1 MASGAII
8 VEKIM
13 KRKSGF
19 TLIELMIVVAV
30 IGILAAIA
38 YPSYMESVRRSN
50 RAEAKVELMDISQRL
65 QRCYSSY
72 ARFNDA
78 ANCPVYADLVDGGIE
93 TRGAG
98 YYRITIAPLAGG
110 TAETSFEL
118 LATAIKAPQ
127 TKDLTDGCNEMKL
140 RHTGVQL
147 PEPCW

>member
-1 MASGAII
+1 
-8 VEKIM
+8 M
-13 KRKSGF
+13 KLIKGF
-19 TLIELMIVVAV
+19 TLIEMLITVAIV
-30 IGILAAIA
+30 GIVAAIA
-38 YPSYMESVRRSN
+38 VPSYMESVRKSN

-72 ARFNDA
+72 ARFDNA
-78 ANCPVYADLVDGGIE
+78 ANCPVYADLTDGIV

-110 TAETSFEL
+110 VAATSFEL

-127 TKDLTDGCNEMKL
+127 TKDLKDGCNEMRL

-147 PEPCW
+147 PDACW

>member
-1 MASGAII
+1 MASGAIT
-8 VEKIM
+8 VEKAM

-30 IGILAAIA
+30 IGIIASIA
-38 YPSYMESVRRSN
+38 YPSYMESVRKSN

-65 QRCYSSY
+65 QRCYSTY
-72 ARFNDA
+72 AKFNDLV
-78 ANCPVYADLVDGGIE
+78 NCPVYNQLANGGIE

-110 TAETSFEL
+110 TAETSYEL

-127 TKDLTDGCNEMKL
+127 TKDLRDGCNEMKL
-140 RHTGVQL
+140 QHTGVQL
-147 PEPCW
+147 PDPCW